1 MNATEMMQGEA
12 TSFPVPV
19 TSEDT
24 AAEELL
30 VIGDWF
36 LEELPSFDEL
46 LELRCCSL

>member
-1 MNATEMMQGEA
+1 VNTNEMIHEEA

-19 TSEDT
+19 MSQDT

-30 VIGDWF
+30 VIGDWTA
-36 LEELPSFDEL
+36 EETPSLDEL